1 MKNKYLNINC
11 KKHLSNINIKDGD
24 IISFISLQWIES
36 NYVNREISMLLY
48 PVIKC
53 DFNSNDKIIEY
64 NLEHISSISENIKS
78 ENMDWMIKEYGL
90 KIERLRNIAN
100 NRLKG
105 IPSGIRKKFKVTRK
119 VVEFC
124 QNKEYLNYKIIET
137 FEF

>member
-119 VVEFC
+119 VVEFF
-124 QNKEYLNYKIIET
+124 QNKEYLDYKIIET